1 MSTYKPWYVFIVVT
15 LALFG
20 TLPHALHFFT
30 FGLQTIANDG
40 RWMRNFPN
48 EFTHQ
53 HCLLDL
59 PFWHDRFVIANGP
72 HGEVQIDGIDPETG
86 SRSGLNIA
94 LPHPVNLLAFG
105 DRLFAREFR
114 NNESAEIVDGQLQSA
129 QIPEFSINS
138 LYNERRFLLNGQ
150 PAVLQC
156 SPAGLTVETLT
167 SGSWKLAYDVIL
179 PDLRRRGTIGNSKA
193 IFGLDPYRKPDCLNQ
208 GDRLHLMIRYGSH
221 VFYREGIHLG
231 PQGET
236 SGNLFGPIVPGQIV
250 PGQNRDQ
257 TASALTPENFDP
269 ELEGWSLVREDS
281 EIPAASVTWSL
292 PVEGIMLIDGQPAA
306 LIVDE
311 IEPGNTVGSIYKYDG
326 KKWSAFA
333 KQPFEFGSNAF
344 RVVATADGKMSYI
357 VAATSMGAARV
368 YAVDSDGVRLTQGAD
383 EFPAIGIL
391 KAKSF
396 ILELILIPVIGFL
409 FACVQGLGT
418 SRAMRKRTDSEYEFD
433 LRVVALAS
441 VRRRGLA
448 RTIDLGLIGL
458 ATAGLGA
465 FLTIGFDVNAFL
477 EALHLGFDHS
487 TVKAAP
493 KILLDLVLC
502 FGFAWFALLV
512 MQGIT
517 GFTPGKRIC
526 GIRTVA
532 STLERC
538 GIGRSLI
545 RECALIVDSGC
556 LLFWPPGILW
566 IALSKYRQR
575 FGDLIADTI
584 VIENA

>member
-1 MSTYKPWYVFIVVT
+1 MSTYKPWYVFIVVA
-15 LALFG
+15 LALFA
-20 TLPHALHFFT
+20 TAPHALLFFT
-30 FGLQTIANDG
+30 FGLQYIANDG
-40 RWMRNFPN
+40 RWMRNFPH
-48 EFTHQ
+48 EFNDQ
-53 HCLLDL
+53 NRLLDL

-72 HGEVQIDGIDPETG
+72 HGEVQVDGIDPETG
-86 SRSGLNIA
+86 GRSSLNIA
-94 LPHPVNLLAFG
+94 LPHPVNLVAFG
-105 DRLFAREFR
+105 DRLFTRDVR
-114 NNESAEIVDGQLQSA
+114 NNESAEVLDGQLQSV
-129 QIPEFSINS
+129 QIPEFPFNS
-138 LYNERRFLLNGQ
+138 FDNERRFLLNGQ

-156 SPAGLTVETLT
+156 SPAGLTVATLT
-167 SGSWKLAYDVIL
+167 SGSWGLAYDVML
-179 PDLRRRGTIGNSKA
+179 PDLRRIATIGNSKA
-193 IFGLDPYRKPDCLNQ
+193 IFGLDPSRKPDCLNQ
-208 GDRLHLMIRYGSH
+208 GDRLHLMICYGSH
-221 VFYREGIHLG
+221 LFYREGIHLG
-231 PQGET
+231 PRGDI
-236 SGNLFGPIVPGQIV
+236 SGNMFAPIVPGQ
-250 PGQNRDQ
+250 NWDQ

-281 EIPAASVTWSL
+281 EIPAAGLIGISNL

-311 IEPGNTVGSIYKYDG
+311 IEPGNTLGSIYRYDG

-333 KQPFEFGSNAF
+333 RQPFEFGSNAF

-357 VAATSMGAARV
+357 VAATSMGVARV
-368 YAVDSDGVRLTQGAD
+368 YAVDSNGIRLTPGAS
-383 EFPAIGIL
+383 EIPAIGMH

-396 ILELILIPVIGFL
+396 ISVLILIPMIAFI
-409 FACVQGLGT
+409 FACIQGLGT

-433 LRVVALAS
+433 LRVVTLAS
-441 VRRRGLA
+441 VRRRGMA
-448 RTIDLGLIGL
+448 RIIDLVLIGL
-458 ATAGLGA
+458 ATVGLGA
-465 FLTIGFDVNAFL
+465 FLTIGFDIDAFL

-502 FGFAWFALLV
+502 FGFAWFAVLV

-526 GIRTVA
+526 RIRTVA